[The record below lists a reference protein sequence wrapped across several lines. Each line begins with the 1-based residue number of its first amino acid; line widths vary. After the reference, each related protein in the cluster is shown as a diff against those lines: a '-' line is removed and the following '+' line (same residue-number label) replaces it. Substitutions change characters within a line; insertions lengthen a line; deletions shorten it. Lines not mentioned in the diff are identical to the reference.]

1 MEPNNSAHYGVI
13 YPPTGFLRCFIQ
25 RDWVSNHSA
34 SILYSAFSLHVKRC
48 GHWLLWLMETGWTT
62 RVEPYFWFLH
72 FLISSWYQVVFK
84 LQSLTQYLDYPL
96 FLTYRLG
103 FGKYYTRIFFWQN
116 ISFQKKLISN
126 VISIWGEICNEVSWI
141 ENAPKYPNIHPI
153 WCAETS
159 VRGPIREI
167 LLSAFVIS
175 FYPSSLIT
183 IKQRFCEKHFKI
195 TLYIYL
201 CNCEGGHLHWP
212 LTYINRSNDLFLQ
225 TVQHRPGLNT
235 KYIQYNYITLHSSIL
250 NKNRFCNPW
259 PIRYVWILK
268 VLMVGG

>member
-1 MEPNNSAHYGVI
+1 MWSLTSVIDGDGVNDQSWAV
-13 YPPTGFLRCFIQ
+13 FL
-25 RDWVSNHSA
+25 VP
-34 SILYSAFSLHVKRC
+34 AFLD
-48 GHWLLWLMETGWTT
+48 
-62 RVEPYFWFLH
+62 FL
-72 FLISSWYQVVFK
+72 LISSC
-84 LQSLTQYLDYPL
+84 LQITVIDPIPWLSSLSYIQAGVWEILYKDIFLAKYFFPEKVDIKCNLNMRRNLQWSFLDW
-96 FLTYRLG
+96 
-103 FGKYYTRIFFWQN
+103 K
-116 ISFQKKLISN
+116 
-126 VISIWGEICNEVSWI
+126 C
-141 ENAPKYPNIHPI
+141 PKYPNIHPI

-235 KYIQYNYITLHSSIL
+235 KHAQYNYITLHSSIL